1 MPRLTARQRQ
11 DGRKESRRESR
22 AETRPR
28 RPHLSPR
35 LKWALRLSGGGLALV
50 LLAGAAVLAW
60 ATGWLD
66 RRVAA
71 IETALTALTVEAGF
85 RVEEVLVTGRRAS
98 DPEALLAAL
107 GTQRGAPILAI
118 DLQESR
124 EAMLALPWVEDAT
137 IRRRLPDTLLIRMEE
152 RRPLAIWQNARR
164 LHLLD
169 TEGAV
174 VPVDDLSP
182 FRTLP
187 LVVGPDAPGHAREL
201 LAALERVPGLAARVS
216 ASVRVSER
224 RWDLHLDNGVRV
236 HLPETGFAPAL
247 QRLAEMQQQADLIDR
262 DIRAIDLRQGDRVVI
277 RQAPASAERRR
288 LPGENT

>member
-1 MPRLTARQRQ
+1 MPRLTARPRQ
-11 DGRKESRRESR
+11 DGRKEARREAR
-22 AETRPR
+22 PDARPR

-35 LKWALRLSGGGLALV
+35 LKWALRLSAGGLV
-50 LLAGAAVLAW
+50 LIALAGAGVLAW

-71 IETALTALTVEAGF
+71 IETAVTDLTVAAGF

-98 DPEALLAAL
+98 DPAALLAAL
-107 GTQRGAPILAI
+107 GTERGDPILAV
-118 DLQESR
+118 DLGAGR
-124 EAMLALPWVEDAT
+124 AALLALPWVEEAS

-152 RRPLAIWQNARR
+152 RRPLALWQNARR

-169 TEGAV
+169 TAGAV

-182 FRTLP
+182 YRTLP
-187 LVVGPDAPGHAREL
+187 LVVGPDAPGHARAL
-201 LAALERVPGLAARVS
+201 LAVLETVPGLAARVS
-216 ASVRVSER
+216 AAVRVGER

-236 HLPETGFAPAL
+236 HLPEEEIGPAL
-247 QRLAEMQQQADLIDR
+247 RRLADMQQQADLIDR
-262 DIRAIDLRQGDRVVI
+262 DIRAIDLRLGDRVVI
-277 RQAPASAERRR
+277 RQAPAAAERRR